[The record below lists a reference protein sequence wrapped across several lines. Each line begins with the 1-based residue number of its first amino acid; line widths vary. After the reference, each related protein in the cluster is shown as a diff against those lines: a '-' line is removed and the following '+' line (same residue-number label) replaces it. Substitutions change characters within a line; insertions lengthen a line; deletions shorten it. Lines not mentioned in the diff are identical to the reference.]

1 MPTATQPPAWEWI
14 FLRKLVHVIG
24 KGRKIMSSLARK
36 VELIKDSIGSS
47 QREKILTQLLFNE
60 EMEYLLTKKWK
71 YV

>member
-1 MPTATQPPAWEWI
+1 
-14 FLRKLVHVIG
+14 
-24 KGRKIMSSLARK
+24 MSSLAWK